1 MAAAYSLLLHARL
14 VGLGKR
20 FDRSIVEELPNE
32 ETNNSNNNYETHGGD
47 TSVEKATQG
56 TTSPSNKTQEEQE
69 QMVEETNNH
78 QANSK
83 KNVSSSTKDR
93 QAASSSNSDTQGELV
108 TKANAA
114 GGGDRSSTVVG
125 DQKKDDHDAPAT
137 AAPVVAL
144 PAVAL
149 EQLSSILPSE
159 VQLDGDMME
168 HLARAAVE
176 LHHQRT
182 GRKVAPDGLLASPPQ
197 SGLMSLNMNGG
208 AAPAPATT
216 TSTANAKKGTA
227 KTETATTA
235 TTQSKIAW
243 TPHEVAIVEQHR
255 NDKSSDNDN
264 KMMTPSQLAELLPT
278 KTEAQVKAY
287 LKNTTS
293 RKRGKAHVE
302 QDILLLDDNNTSAT
316 GTGTSTTGSSSQQ
329 QHKGRGRKPPTTAMN
344 TMPHAN
350 LDARSLLRKK

>member
-47 TSVEKATQG
+47 TSVEKATEG

-69 QMVEETNNH
+69 QMVEEANNH

-83 KNVSSSTKDR
+83 KNVSSSTKDQ

-108 TKANAA
+108 AKANAA
-114 GGGDRSSTVVG
+114 AGDRSSTVVG

-208 AAPAPATT
+208 GAPAPATT

-264 KMMTPSQLAELLPT
+264 DKKMMTPSQLAELLPT

-302 QDILLLDDNNTSAT
+302 QDILLLDDNTSAT
-316 GTGTSTTGSSSQQ
+316 GTGTSTTGSSSQ